1 MAVPDDL
8 AYERVVGR
16 ITRIIVALVGGG
28 SVVAWIAGG
37 WSWAAGFALGGSVS
51 WLSFRWLKQVVG
63 AIGTDRPPSNL
74 AMKGVL
80 RYLMIGAAAYVL
92 LKYTT
97 MSLRAGVVGLLVS
110 SASVL
115 VEIVIQLVQA
125 RD

>member
-8 AYERVVGR
+8 AYEQVVAR
-16 ITRIIVALVGGG
+16 ITWITAVLAATGT
-28 SVVAWIAGG
+28 VVAWIAGG

-63 AIGTDRPPSNL
+63 AIGTERPPSNL

-92 LKYTT
+92 LKYTVI
-97 MSLRAGVVGLLVS
+97 SLRAGVVGLLVS
-110 SASVL
+110 SAAVL
-115 VEIVIQLVQA
+115 VEIVIQLAQA

>member
-8 AYERVVGR
+8 AYERVVER
-16 ITRIIVALVGGG
+16 ITRITMALVVAG

-37 WSWAAGFALGGSVS
+37 WSWAAGFALGGAVS

-63 AIGTDRPPSNL
+63 AIGTERPPSNL

-92 LKYTT
+92 LKYTPI
-97 MSLRAGVVGLLVS
+97 SLRAGVVGLLVS
-110 SASVL
+110 SAAVL
-115 VEIVIQLVQA
+115 VEIVIQLAQA

>member
-1 MAVPDDL
+1 MAAPDDL

-16 ITRIIVALVGGG
+16 ITRITVVLVGAG

-37 WSWAAGFALGGSVS
+37 WSWAAGFALGGAVS

-63 AIGTDRPPSNL
+63 AIGTERPPSNL

-110 SASVL
+110 SAAVL
-115 VEIVIQLVQA
+115 VEIVIQLVHA

>member
-8 AYERVVGR
+8 AYEQVVAR
-16 ITRIIVALVGGG
+16 ITRITAVLAAIG

-63 AIGTDRPPSNL
+63 AIGTERPPSNL

-92 LKYTT
+92 LTYTAI
-97 MSLRAGVVGLLVS
+97 SLRAGVVGLLVS
-110 SASVL
+110 SAAVL
-115 VEIVIQLVQA
+115 VEIVIQLAQA

>member
-8 AYERVVGR
+8 AYEEVVAR
-16 ITRIIVALVGGG
+16 ITRITVVLAATGT
-28 SVVAWIAGG
+28 VVAWIAGG
-37 WSWAAGFALGGSVS
+37 WRWAAGFALGGSVS

-63 AIGTDRPPSNL
+63 AIGTERPPSNL
-74 AMKGVL
+74 ALKGVL

-92 LKYTT
+92 LKYTAI
-97 MSLRAGVVGLLVS
+97 SLRAGVVGLLVS
-110 SASVL
+110 SAAVL